1 MRLFSLILVIAFL
14 LLSVGCGAV
23 FVGGAIS
30 TGSTFQGT
38 VSVVGLTQLNGST
51 QVTAVTFLQ
60 NGFSSTMNFCGDQTG
75 QFPLT
80 QTVQVNFNPG
90 LPCAT
95 ILLVV
100 IIG

>member
-1 MRLFSLILVIAFL
+1 MRLLLLILVIAFL
-14 LLSVGCGAV
+14 LSSAGCGAV
-23 FVGGAIS
+23 FVSGVIT

-38 VSVVGLTQLNGST
+38 VNIVQLTQVNGST

-60 NGFSSTMNFCGDQTG
+60 NGFLSTMNFCGDEIS